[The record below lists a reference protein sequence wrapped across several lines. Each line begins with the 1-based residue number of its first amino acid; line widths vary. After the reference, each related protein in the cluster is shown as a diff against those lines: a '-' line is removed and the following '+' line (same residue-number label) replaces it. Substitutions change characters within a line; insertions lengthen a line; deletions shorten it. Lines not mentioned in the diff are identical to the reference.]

1 VTEPV
6 PTGARASL
14 ALLRRNVDFRRLY
27 AAQLISFGGD
37 WFMTVALFGLV
48 HSLTHSAV
56 FVALTITVPELAF
69 FLLSPVGG
77 ALADRLDR
85 RRLMIV
91 ADLARASLCLP
102 LLLVHSR
109 GTVWLV
115 FVLLAS
121 ISVFT
126 ACFEPASSA
135 AIPNVVDDED
145 LAAANS
151 LVGSAWG
158 TMLAVGA
165 AAGGLVVTLFGRDAA
180 IMGNS
185 VSFLVSAWLLWRVHR
200 AFSEARDEQV
210 EHPGILEA
218 TRETAAYARRDHRV
232 LALLG
237 VKAGFGLAAG
247 VLVLI
252 AVFATDVFHK
262 GDIGIG
268 LLMASRGV
276 GALIGPFLGRSIAG
290 ADDRRL
296 FSTIGL
302 ALAVF
307 GTSYMLFGL
316 SPSLLVGAPIVL
328 CAHLGGGA
336 QWTLS
341 TYGLQRLTPD
351 RIRGRIFAFDYAL
364 VTLSLGLSSLLAG
377 WLADTVGPRP
387 AVIGLGGVALAWGAT
402 WWVLTRDIRR
412 RTLKE
417 GLGPVG
423 VAAQV
428 APADTGRQ
436 DGGSASER
444 GTA

>member
-1 VTEPV
+1 VADRGSP
-6 PTGARASL
+6 PTGARASI
-14 ALLRRNVDFRRLY
+14 ALLRRNGDFRRLY

-48 HSLTHSAV
+48 HRLTGSAV

-69 FLLSPVGG
+69 FLLSPIGG
-77 ALADRLDR
+77 ALADRVDR
-85 RRLMIV
+85 RRLMIT
-91 ADLARASLCLP
+91 ADLARAALCLP
-102 LLLVHSR
+102 LLLVDSP

-135 AIPNVVDDED
+135 AVPNVVDPQD

-158 TMLAVGA
+158 TMLALGA
-165 AAGGLVVTLFGRDAA
+165 ALGGLVVTLFGRDAA
-180 IMGNS
+180 FLGNS
-185 VSFLVSAWLLWRVHR
+185 VSFLLSAWLLLRVRR
-200 AFSEARDEQV
+200 AFSERRAEDH
-210 EHPGILEA
+210 EHPGVVEA
-218 TRETAAYARRDHRV
+218 TRETVAYARRDHRV
-232 LALLG
+232 LSLIG

-252 AVFATDVFHK
+252 AVFATDVFHE

-276 GALIGPFLGRSIAG
+276 GALIGPFLGRAMAG
-290 ADDRRL
+290 PDDRRL
-296 FSTIGL
+296 FTAIGI

-307 GTSYMLFGL
+307 GGSYMLVGL
-316 SPSLLVGAPIVL
+316 SPSILVAAPIILV
-328 CAHLGGGA
+328 AHLGGGS

-341 TYGLQRLTPD
+341 TYGLQVLTPD

-364 VTLSLGLSSLLAG
+364 VTLSLGVSSFVAG

-387 AVIGLGGVALAWGAT
+387 AMIGLGGVALTWGAT

-412 RTLKE
+412 RTAIE
-417 GLGPVG
+417 GLRPDPPTSSPPAGP
-423 VAAQV
+423 A
-428 APADTGRQ
+428 TL
-436 DGGSASER
+436 
-444 GTA
+444 

>member
-1 VTEPV
+1 VADRGPP

-14 ALLRRNVDFRRLY
+14 ALLGRNADFRRLY

-48 HSLTHSAV
+48 NRLTGSAL

-69 FLLSPVGG
+69 FLLSPIGG
-77 ALADRLDR
+77 ALADRVDR
-85 RRLMIV
+85 RRLMIG
-91 ADLARASLCLP
+91 ADLARATLCLP
-102 LLLVHSR
+102 LLLVDSPD
-109 GTVWLV
+109 TVWLV
-115 FVLLAS
+115 FVLLAA

-135 AIPNVVDDED
+135 AIPNVVDPED

-165 AAGGLVVTLFGRDAA
+165 ALGGLVVTLFGRDAA
-180 IMGNS
+180 FLANS
-185 VSFLVSAWLLWRVHR
+185 VSFLLSAWLLLRVRR
-200 AFSEARDEQV
+200 AFSERRPQGHQ
-210 EHPGILEA
+210 HPGVVEA
-218 TRETAAYARRDHRV
+218 TRETVAYARQDHRV
-232 LALLG
+232 LSLLG

-252 AVFATDVFHK
+252 AVFATDVFHE

-276 GALIGPFLGRSIAG
+276 GALIGPFLGRAMAG
-290 ADDRRL
+290 SDDRRL
-296 FSTIGL
+296 FTAIGI

-307 GTSYMLFGL
+307 GGSYMLVGF
-316 SPSLLVGAPIVL
+316 SPSLLVAAPIILV
-328 CAHLGGGA
+328 AHLGGGS

-341 TYGLQRLTPD
+341 TYGLQVLTPD

-364 VTLSLGLSSLLAG
+364 VTLSLGVSSFVAG
-377 WLADTVGPRP
+377 WLADTIGPRP
-387 AVIGLGGVALAWGAT
+387 AMVGLGGVALAWGAT

-412 RTLKE
+412 ETALD
-417 GLGPVG
+417 GLR
-423 VAAQV
+423 
-428 APADTGRQ
+428 PADPGREV
-436 DGGSASER
+436 A
-444 GTA
+444 

>member
-1 VTEPV
+1 
-6 PTGARASL
+6 
-14 ALLRRNVDFRRLY
+14 
-27 AAQLISFGGD
+27 
-37 WFMTVALFGLV
+37 M
-48 HSLTHSAV
+48 
-56 FVALTITVPELAF
+56 
-69 FLLSPVGG
+69 
-77 ALADRLDR
+77 
-85 RRLMIV
+85 
-91 ADLARASLCLP
+91 
-102 LLLVHSR
+102 
-109 GTVWLV
+109 
-115 FVLLAS
+115 
-121 ISVFT
+121 
-126 ACFEPASSA
+126 
-135 AIPNVVDDED
+135 
-145 LAAANS
+145 
-151 LVGSAWG
+151 
-158 TMLAVGA
+158 
-165 AAGGLVVTLFGRDAA
+165 
-180 IMGNS
+180 
-185 VSFLVSAWLLWRVHR
+185 SAWLLWRVHR
-200 AFSEARDEQV
+200 AFSEERDEHV
-210 EHPGILEA
+210 EHPGVLEA

-252 AVFATDVFHK
+252 AVFATDVFHE

-296 FSTIGL
+296 FSAIGL

-307 GTSYMLFGL
+307 GTSYILFGF
-316 SPSLLVGAPIVL
+316 SPSLLVAAPIVL

-412 RTLKE
+412 RTLVE

-423 VAAQV
+423 VPDEV
-428 APADTGRQ
+428 APMDTRGQ
-436 DGGSASER
+436 DGPIREPEGEP
-444 GTA
+444 T

>member
-1 VTEPV
+1 VADSRTV
-6 PTGARASL
+6 SSGARASL
-14 ALLRRNVDFRRLY
+14 ELLRRNPDFRRLY
-27 AAQLISFGGD
+27 FAQLISFGGD

-48 HSLTHSAV
+48 HELTGSAI

-77 ALADRLDR
+77 ALADRVDR
-85 RRLMIV
+85 RHLMIV
-91 ADLARASLCLP
+91 ADLARAGLCLP
-102 LLLVHSR
+102 LLLVGSP
-109 GTVWLV
+109 GGVWLV

-135 AIPNVVDDED
+135 AIPNVVDAED

-180 IMGNS
+180 IVGNS
-185 VSFLVSAWLLWRVHR
+185 VSFLFSAWLLWRVRR
-200 AFSEARDEQV
+200 ALSERREEHV

-252 AVFATDVFHK
+252 AVFATDVFDE
-262 GDIGIG
+262 GEIGIG

-276 GALIGPFLGRSIAG
+276 GALIGPFLGRAIAG
-290 ADDRRL
+290 PDDRRL
-296 FSTIGL
+296 FSAIGL
-302 ALAVF
+302 SLTVF
-307 GTSYMLFGL
+307 GGSYMLFGL
-316 SPSLLVGAPIVL
+316 SPSLLVAAPIVL

-341 TYGLQRLTPD
+341 TYGLQRVTPD

-364 VTLSLGLSSLLAG
+364 VTLSLGVSSFVAG
-377 WLADTVGPRP
+377 WLADTLGPRP
-387 AVIGLGGVALAWGAT
+387 TVMGLGAIALAWGGT

-412 RTLKE
+412 RAASS
-417 GLGPVG
+417 GLT
-423 VAAQV
+423 V
-428 APADTGRQ
+428 AP
-436 DGGSASER
+436 
-444 GTA
+444 

>member
-1 VTEPV
+1 MAEPRTASV
-6 PTGARASL
+6 GARASL
-14 ALLRRNVDFRRLY
+14 ELLRRNPDFRRLY
-27 AAQLISFGGD
+27 FAQLISFGGD

-48 HSLTHSAV
+48 HMLTGSAI
-56 FVALTITVPELAF
+56 FVALTITVPQLAF

-91 ADLARASLCLP
+91 ADLARACLCLP
-102 LLLVHSR
+102 LLLVDSQGR
-109 GTVWLV
+109 VWLV
-115 FVLLAS
+115 FVLQAS
-121 ISVFT
+121 ISVFE

-135 AIPNVVDDED
+135 AIPNVVDPED

-185 VSFLVSAWLLWRVHR
+185 LSFLLSAWLLWRVRR
-200 AFSEARDEQV
+200 AFSERRDEHVQ
-210 EHPGILEA
+210 HPGILEA

-252 AVFATDVFHK
+252 AVFATDVFRE

-276 GALIGPFLGRSIAG
+276 GALIGPFLGRALAG
-290 ADDRRL
+290 PDDRRL
-296 FSTIGL
+296 FGAIGL

-307 GTSYMLFGL
+307 GISYMVFGL
-316 SPSLLVGAPIVL
+316 SPSLVVAAPIVL

-364 VTLSLGLSSLLAG
+364 VTLSLGVSSFVAG
-377 WLADTVGPRP
+377 WLADTLGPRP
-387 AVIGLGGVALAWGAT
+387 AVIGLGGVALGWSGT
-402 WWVLTRDIRR
+402 WWMLTRDIRR
-412 RTLKE
+412 RAAAV
-417 GLGPVG
+417 GL
-423 VAAQV
+423 
-428 APADTGRQ
+428 
-436 DGGSASER
+436 ASP
-444 GTA
+444 GTP

>member
-1 VTEPV
+1 VADRGSSPA
-6 PTGARASL
+6 GARASL
-14 ALLRRNVDFRRLY
+14 ALLRRNADFRRLY

-48 HSLTHSAV
+48 NRLTGAAV
-56 FVALTITVPELAF
+56 FVALTITVPELTF

-77 ALADRLDR
+77 VLADRVDR
-85 RRLMIV
+85 RRLMIG
-91 ADLARASLCLP
+91 ADLARATLCLP
-102 LLLVHSR
+102 LLLVDSR

-115 FVLLAS
+115 FVILAA

-135 AIPNVVDDED
+135 AVPNVVDPED

-165 AAGGLVVTLFGRDAA
+165 ALGGLVVTLFGRDAA
-180 IMGNS
+180 FVGNAI
-185 VSFLVSAWLLWRVHR
+185 SFLISAWLLLRVRR
-200 AFSEARDEQV
+200 AFSERRPQGH
-210 EHPGILEA
+210 EHPGVVEA
-218 TRETAAYARRDHRV
+218 TRETVAYARQDHGV
-232 LALLG
+232 LSLLG

-252 AVFATDVFHK
+252 AVFATDVFHE

-268 LLMASRGV
+268 LLMASRGL
-276 GALIGPFLGRSIAG
+276 GALIGPFLGRAVAG
-290 ADDRRL
+290 PDDRRL
-296 FSTIGL
+296 FTAIGI

-307 GTSYMLFGL
+307 GGSYMLVGF
-316 SPSLLVGAPIVL
+316 SPSLLVAAPIILV
-328 CAHLGGGA
+328 AHLGGGS

-341 TYGLQRLTPD
+341 TYGLQVLTPD

-364 VTLSLGLSSLLAG
+364 VTLSLGVSSFVAG
-377 WLADTVGPRP
+377 WLADTIGPRP
-387 AVIGLGGVALAWGAT
+387 AMVGLGGVALAWGAT

-412 RTLKE
+412 GTALE
-417 GLGPVG
+417 GLR
-423 VAAQV
+423 
-428 APADTGRQ
+428 PADPGREV
-436 DGGSASER
+436 A
-444 GTA
+444 

>member
-1 VTEPV
+1 MADLRSDS
-6 PTGARASL
+6 TGARASL
-14 ALLRRNVDFRRLY
+14 ELLRRNPDFRRLY
-27 AAQLISFGGD
+27 FAQLISFGGD

-48 HSLTHSAV
+48 HELTGSAI

-85 RRLMIV
+85 RRLMIA
-91 ADLARASLCLP
+91 ADLARAGLCLP
-102 LLLVHSR
+102 LLLVDSR
-109 GTVWLV
+109 SAVWLV
-115 FVLLAS
+115 FVVLAT

-135 AIPNVVDDED
+135 AIPNVVDPPD
-145 LAAANS
+145 LAAANT

-165 AAGGLVVTLFGRDAA
+165 AAGGLVVTLLGRDAA
-180 IMGNS
+180 IVGNT
-185 VSFLVSAWLLWRVHR
+185 VSFLFSAWLLFRVHR
-200 AFSEARDEQV
+200 AFSEPREEHAH
-210 EHPGILEA
+210 HPGILEA
-218 TRETAAYARRDHRV
+218 TRETVAYARRDHRV

-252 AVFATDVFHK
+252 AVFATDVFRE

-276 GALIGPFLGRSIAG
+276 GALIGPFLGRAIAG
-290 ADDRRL
+290 SDDRRM
-296 FSTIGL
+296 FSAIGL

-307 GTSYMLFGL
+307 GASYMMFGL
-316 SPSLLVGAPIVL
+316 SPSLLVAAPIVM

-364 VTLSLGLSSLLAG
+364 VTLSLGVSSFAAG

-387 AVIGLGGVALAWGAT
+387 TVIGLGGVALAWSGT
-402 WWVLTRDIRR
+402 WWMLTRDIRSR
-412 RTLKE
+412 AATS
-417 GLGPVG
+417 GLDP
-423 VAAQV
+423 
-428 APADTGRQ
+428 
-436 DGGSASER
+436 
-444 GTA
+444 

>member
-1 VTEPV
+1 VADPRTAPS
-6 PTGARASL
+6 GARASL
-14 ALLRRNVDFRRLY
+14 ELLRRNADFRRLY
-27 AAQLISFGGD
+27 VAQLISFGGD

-48 HSLTHSAV
+48 HMLTGSAI
-56 FVALTITVPELAF
+56 FVALTITVPQLAF

-91 ADLARASLCLP
+91 ADLARACLCLP
-102 LLLVHSR
+102 LLLVRSQDQ
-109 GTVWLV
+109 VWLV
-115 FVLLAS
+115 FVLQAS
-121 ISVFT
+121 ISVFE

-135 AIPNVVDDED
+135 AIPNVVDPGD

-165 AAGGLVVTLFGRDAA
+165 AAGGVVVTLFGRDAA
-180 IMGNS
+180 IVGNS
-185 VSFLVSAWLLWRVHR
+185 LSFLVSAWLLWRVRR
-200 AFSEARDEQV
+200 AFSERRDEHAQ
-210 EHPGILEA
+210 HPGILEA

-252 AVFATDVFHK
+252 AVFATDVFK
-262 GDIGIG
+262 EGDLGIG

-276 GALIGPFLGRSIAG
+276 GALIGPFLGRAIAG
-290 ADDRRL
+290 SDDRRL
-296 FSTIGL
+296 FSAIGL

-307 GTSYMLFGL
+307 GGSYMVFGL
-316 SPSLLVGAPIVL
+316 SPSLLVAAPIVL

-364 VTLSLGLSSLLAG
+364 VTLSLGVSSFVAG
-377 WLADTVGPRP
+377 WLAETLGPRP
-387 AVIGLGGVALAWGAT
+387 TVIGLGGVALAWSGT
-402 WWVLTRDIRR
+402 WWALTRDIRR
-412 RTLKE
+412 R
-417 GLGPVG
+417 
-423 VAAQV
+423 AASSGF
-428 APADTGRQ
+428 AATP
-436 DGGSASER
+436 
-444 GTA
+444 

>member
-1 VTEPV
+1 VAEPRTT
-6 PTGARASL
+6 PSGARASL
-14 ALLRRNVDFRRLY
+14 ELLRRNADFRRLY

-48 HSLTHSAV
+48 HMLTGSAI
-56 FVALTITVPELAF
+56 FVALTITVPQLAF

-91 ADLARASLCLP
+91 ADLARACLCLP
-102 LLLVHSR
+102 LLLVHSA
-109 GTVWLV
+109 GQVWLV
-115 FVLLAS
+115 FVLQAA
-121 ISVFT
+121 ISAFE

-135 AIPNVVDDED
+135 AIPNVVDPED

-165 AAGGLVVTLFGRDAA
+165 AAGGVVVTLFGRDAA
-180 IMGNS
+180 FVGNS
-185 VSFLVSAWLLWRVHR
+185 ISFLVSAWLLWRVRR
-200 AFSEARDEQV
+200 AFSERRDEHVQ
-210 EHPGILEA
+210 HPGVLEA

-252 AVFATDVFHK
+252 AVFATDVFK
-262 GDIGIG
+262 EGDLGIG

-276 GALIGPFLGRSIAG
+276 GALIGPFIGRAVAG
-290 ADDRRL
+290 PDDRRL
-296 FSTIGL
+296 FSAIGL

-307 GTSYMLFGL
+307 GGSYMVFGL
-316 SPSLLVGAPIVL
+316 SPSLLVAAPIVL

-364 VTLSLGLSSLLAG
+364 VTLSLGVSSFVAG
-377 WLADTVGPRP
+377 WLSDTLGPRP
-387 AVIGLGGVALAWGAT
+387 TVIGLGGVALAWGGT
-402 WWVLTRDIRR
+402 WWALTRDIRR
-412 RTLKE
+412 R
-417 GLGPVG
+417 
-423 VAAQV
+423 A
-428 APADTGRQ
+428 
-436 DGGSASER
+436 ASE
-444 GTA
+444 GFAVGL

>member
-1 VTEPV
+1 MAERGSA

-14 ALLRRNVDFRRLY
+14 GLLRRNPDFRRLY
-27 AAQLISFGGD
+27 LAQLISFGGD

-48 HSLTHSAV
+48 DRLTGSAV

-85 RRLMIV
+85 RRLMIA
-91 ADLARASLCLP
+91 ADLARSALCLP
-102 LLLVHSR
+102 LLLVDSPD
-109 GTVWLV
+109 TVWLV

-135 AIPNVVDDED
+135 AIPNVVDPED

-165 AAGGLVVTLFGRDAA
+165 ALGGLVVTLFGRDAA
-180 IMGNS
+180 FLGNS
-185 VSFLVSAWLLWRVHR
+185 ASFLVSAWLLLRVRR
-200 AFSEARDEQV
+200 ALSERREEHA
-210 EHPGILEA
+210 EHPGIVQA
-218 TRETAAYARRDHRV
+218 TRETVAYARRDHRV
-232 LALLG
+232 LSLLG

-252 AVFATDVFHK
+252 AVFATDVFHE

-276 GALIGPFLGRSIAG
+276 GALIGPFLGRAVAG
-290 ADDRRL
+290 PNDRRL
-296 FSTIGL
+296 FTAIGI
-302 ALAVF
+302 ALTVF
-307 GTSYMLFGL
+307 GGSYMLMGL
-316 SPSLLVGAPIVL
+316 SPSLLVAAPIVL
-328 CAHLGGGA
+328 VAHLGGGA

-341 TYGLQRLTPD
+341 TYGLQVLTPD

-364 VTLSLGLSSLLAG
+364 VTLSLGVSSFVAG
-377 WLADTVGPRP
+377 WLADTLGPRP
-387 AVIGLGGVALAWGAT
+387 TVIGLGGVALAWGAT

-412 RTLKE
+412 RTVAE
-417 GLGPVG
+417 GLRPGAV
-423 VAAQV
+423 
-428 APADTGRQ
+428 T
-436 DGGSASER
+436 S
-444 GTA
+444 

>member
-1 VTEPV
+1 MVTDRTAS
-6 PTGARASL
+6 TGARASL
-14 ALLRRNVDFRRLY
+14 DLLRRNADFRRLY
-27 AAQLISFGGD
+27 FAQLISFGGD
-37 WFMTVALFGLV
+37 WFMTVALFGLM
-48 HSLTHSAV
+48 HALTGSAI

-91 ADLARASLCLP
+91 ADIARAGLCLP
-102 LLLVHSR
+102 LLLVDSR
-109 GTVWLV
+109 GSVWLV

-135 AIPNVVDDED
+135 ATPNVVDPED

-180 IMGNS
+180 IVGNS
-185 VSFLVSAWLLWRVHR
+185 VSFLFSAWLLWRVQR
-200 AFSEARDEQV
+200 AFAERREEHV
-210 EHPGILEA
+210 EHPGILQA

-252 AVFATDVFHK
+252 AVFATDVFK
-262 GDIGIG
+262 EGDIGIG

-276 GALIGPFLGRSIAG
+276 GALIGPFLGRAIAG
-290 ADDRRL
+290 SDDRRL
-296 FSTIGL
+296 FSAIGL

-307 GTSYMLFGL
+307 GGSYMAFGL
-316 SPSLLVGAPIVL
+316 SPSLLVAAPIVL

-364 VTLSLGLSSLLAG
+364 VTLSLGVSSFVAG
-377 WLADTVGPRP
+377 WLADTLGPRP
-387 AVIGLGGVALAWGAT
+387 TVIGLGGVALAWSGT
-402 WWVLTRDIRR
+402 WWMLTRDIRR
-412 RTLKE
+412 RTATA
-417 GLGPVG
+417 GF
-423 VAAQV
+423 
-428 APADTGRQ
+428 AP
-436 DGGSASER
+436 
-444 GTA
+444 

>member
-1 VTEPV
+1 MDEPR
-6 PTGARASL
+6 TASASAGARASL
-14 ALLRRNVDFRRLY
+14 ELLRRNPDFRRLY
-27 AAQLISFGGD
+27 FAQLISFGGD

-48 HSLTHSAV
+48 HMLTGSAI
-56 FVALTITVPELAF
+56 FVALTITVPQLAF

-91 ADLARASLCLP
+91 ADLARACLCLP
-102 LLLVHSR
+102 LLLVDSR
-109 GTVWLV
+109 DQVWLV

-121 ISVFT
+121 ISAFE

-135 AIPNVVDDED
+135 AIPNVVDPED

-165 AAGGLVVTLFGRDAA
+165 AAGGVVVTLFGRDAA
-180 IMGNS
+180 IVGNS
-185 VSFLVSAWLLWRVHR
+185 VSFLLSAWLLWRVRR
-200 AFSEARDEQV
+200 AFSERHDEHVQ
-210 EHPGILEA
+210 HPSILEA

-252 AVFATDVFHK
+252 AVFATDVFK
-262 GDIGIG
+262 EGDLGIG

-276 GALIGPFLGRSIAG
+276 GALIGPFLGRAIAG
-290 ADDRRL
+290 PDDRRL
-296 FSTIGL
+296 FTAIGL

-307 GTSYMLFGL
+307 GGSYMVFGL
-316 SPSLLVGAPIVL
+316 SPSLLVAAPIVL

-364 VTLSLGLSSLLAG
+364 VTLSLGVSSFVAG

-387 AVIGLGGVALAWGAT
+387 AVIGLGGVALAWSGT
-402 WWVLTRDIRR
+402 WWVLSRDIRR
-412 RTLKE
+412 RTAAG
-417 GLGPVG
+417 GLAGP
-423 VAAQV
+423 
-428 APADTGRQ
+428 
-436 DGGSASER
+436 
-444 GTA
+444 GTP

>member
-1 VTEPV
+1 VADPRTASS
-6 PTGARASL
+6 GARASL
-14 ALLRRNVDFRRLY
+14 ELLRRNADFRRLY
-27 AAQLISFGGD
+27 VAQLISFGGD

-48 HSLTHSAV
+48 HMLTGSAI
-56 FVALTITVPELAF
+56 FVALTITVPQLAF

-91 ADLARASLCLP
+91 ADLARACLCLP
-102 LLLVHSR
+102 LLLVRSQDQ
-109 GTVWLV
+109 VWLV
-115 FVLLAS
+115 FVLQAS
-121 ISVFT
+121 ISVFE

-135 AIPNVVDDED
+135 AIPNVVDPGD

-165 AAGGLVVTLFGRDAA
+165 AAGGVVVTLFGRDAA
-180 IMGNS
+180 IVGNS
-185 VSFLVSAWLLWRVHR
+185 VSFLVSAWLLWRVRR
-200 AFSEARDEQV
+200 AFSERRDEHAQ
-210 EHPGILEA
+210 HPGILEA

-252 AVFATDVFHK
+252 AVFATDVFK
-262 GDIGIG
+262 EGDLGIG

-276 GALIGPFLGRSIAG
+276 GALIGPFLGRAIAG
-290 ADDRRL
+290 PDDRRL
-296 FSTIGL
+296 FSAIGL

-307 GTSYMLFGL
+307 GGSYMVFGL
-316 SPSLLVGAPIVL
+316 SPSLLVAAPIVL

-364 VTLSLGLSSLLAG
+364 VTLSLGVSSFVAG
-377 WLADTVGPRP
+377 WLAETLGPRP
-387 AVIGLGGVALAWGAT
+387 TVIGLGGVALAWSGT
-402 WWVLTRDIRR
+402 WWALTRDIRR
-412 RTLKE
+412 R
-417 GLGPVG
+417 
-423 VAAQV
+423 AASSGF
-428 APADTGRQ
+428 AATP
-436 DGGSASER
+436 
-444 GTA
+444 

>member
-1 VTEPV
+1 VAAPRTAPS
-6 PTGARASL
+6 GARASL
-14 ALLRRNVDFRRLY
+14 ELLRGNADFRRLY
-27 AAQLISFGGD
+27 VAQLISFGGD

-48 HSLTHSAV
+48 HMLTGSAI
-56 FVALTITVPELAF
+56 FVALTITVPQLAF

-91 ADLARASLCLP
+91 ADLARACLCLP
-102 LLLVHSR
+102 LLLVRSQDQ
-109 GTVWLV
+109 VWLV
-115 FVLLAS
+115 FVLQAS
-121 ISVFT
+121 ISVFE

-135 AIPNVVDDED
+135 AIPNVVDPGD

-165 AAGGLVVTLFGRDAA
+165 AAGGVVVTLFGRDAA
-180 IMGNS
+180 IVGNS
-185 VSFLVSAWLLWRVHR
+185 VSFLVSAWLLWRVRR
-200 AFSEARDEQV
+200 AFSERRDEHVQ
-210 EHPGILEA
+210 HPGILEA

-252 AVFATDVFHK
+252 AVFATDVFK
-262 GDIGIG
+262 EGDLGIG

-276 GALIGPFLGRSIAG
+276 GALIGPFLGRAIAG
-290 ADDRRL
+290 PDDRRL
-296 FSTIGL
+296 FSAIGL

-307 GTSYMLFGL
+307 GGSYMVFGL
-316 SPSLLVGAPIVL
+316 SPSLLVAAPIVL

-364 VTLSLGLSSLLAG
+364 VTLSLGVSSFVAG
-377 WLADTVGPRP
+377 WLADTLGPRP
-387 AVIGLGGVALAWGAT
+387 TVIGLGGVALAWSGT
-402 WWVLTRDIRR
+402 WWALTRDIRR
-412 RTLKE
+412 RAASSGFAVTRDEPQLGRGRGR
-417 GLGPVG
+417 GLG
-423 VAAQV
+423 
-428 APADTGRQ
+428 GR
-436 DGGSASER
+436 SR
-444 GTA
+444 

>member
-1 VTEPV
+1 VVEPRTA
-6 PTGARASL
+6 PSGARASL
-14 ALLRRNVDFRRLY
+14 ELLRRNADFRRLY
-27 AAQLISFGGD
+27 VAQLISFGGD

-48 HSLTHSAV
+48 HMLTGSAI
-56 FVALTITVPELAF
+56 FVALTITVPQLAF

-91 ADLARASLCLP
+91 ADLARACLCLP
-102 LLLVHSR
+102 LLLVGSR
-109 GTVWLV
+109 DQVWLV
-115 FVLLAS
+115 FVLQAS
-121 ISVFT
+121 ISAFE

-135 AIPNVVDDED
+135 AIPNVVDPED

-165 AAGGLVVTLFGRDAA
+165 AAGGVVVTLFGRDAA
-180 IMGNS
+180 FVGNS
-185 VSFLVSAWLLWRVHR
+185 VSFLLSAWLLWRVRR
-200 AFSEARDEQV
+200 AFSERRDEHAQ
-210 EHPGILEA
+210 HPGILEA

-252 AVFATDVFHK
+252 AVFATDVFK
-262 GDIGIG
+262 EGDLGIG

-276 GALIGPFLGRSIAG
+276 GALIGPFLGRAIAG
-290 ADDRRL
+290 PDDRRL
-296 FSTIGL
+296 FSAIGL
-302 ALAVF
+302 ALAAF
-307 GTSYMLFGL
+307 GGSYMVFGL
-316 SPSLLVGAPIVL
+316 SPSLLVAAPIVL

-341 TYGLQRLTPD
+341 TYGLQRITPD

-364 VTLSLGLSSLLAG
+364 VTLSLGISSFVAG
-377 WLADTVGPRP
+377 WLADTLGPRP
-387 AVIGLGGVALAWGAT
+387 TVIGLGGVALAWCGT

-412 RTLKE
+412 VAQ
-417 GLGPVG
+417 GSPVS
-423 VAAQV
+423 
-428 APADTGRQ
+428 P
-436 DGGSASER
+436 
-444 GTA
+444 

>member
-1 VTEPV
+1 
-6 PTGARASL
+6 
-14 ALLRRNVDFRRLY
+14 
-27 AAQLISFGGD
+27 LISFGGD
-37 WFMTVALFGLV
+37 WFMVVALFGLV
-48 HSLTHSAV
+48 HRLTGSAV

-77 ALADRLDR
+77 ALADRVDR
-85 RRLMIV
+85 RRLMIA
-91 ADLARASLCLP
+91 ADLARAVLCLP
-102 LLLVHSR
+102 LLLVDSS
-109 GTVWLV
+109 GAVWLV

-121 ISVFT
+121 ISVFA

-135 AIPNVVDDED
+135 AIPNVVDPED

-165 AAGGLVVTLFGRDAA
+165 ALGGLVVTLFGRDAA
-180 IMGNS
+180 FLGNS
-185 VSFLVSAWLLWRVHR
+185 ASFLLSAWLLFRVGR
-200 AFSEARDEQV
+200 AFSERRDEHH
-210 EHPGILEA
+210 EHPSILEA
-218 TRETAAYARRDHRV
+218 TRETVAYARRDHRV
-232 LALLG
+232 LSLIG

-252 AVFATDVFHK
+252 AVFATDVFRE

-276 GALIGPFLGRSIAG
+276 GALIGPFLGRAVAG
-290 ADDRRL
+290 PDDRRL
-296 FSTIGL
+296 FSAIGI

-307 GTSYMLFGL
+307 GGSYMVFGL
-316 SPSLLVGAPIVL
+316 SPSLLVAAPIILV
-328 CAHLGGGA
+328 AHLGGGS

-341 TYGLQRLTPD
+341 TYGLQVLTPD

-364 VTLSLGLSSLLAG
+364 VTLSLGVSSFLAG

-412 RTLKE
+412 RTAIE
-417 GLGPVG
+417 GLRPDPPTSSPPAGP
-423 VAAQV
+423 A
-428 APADTGRQ
+428 TL
-436 DGGSASER
+436 
-444 GTA
+444 

>member
-1 VTEPV
+1 
-6 PTGARASL
+6 
-14 ALLRRNVDFRRLY
+14 
-27 AAQLISFGGD
+27 
-37 WFMTVALFGLV
+37 MTVALFGLV
-48 HSLTHSAV
+48 HMLTGSAV
-56 FVALTITVPELAF
+56 FVALTITVPELTF
-69 FLLSPVGG
+69 FLLSPIGG

-91 ADLARASLCLP
+91 ADLARACLCLP
-102 LLLVHSR
+102 LLLVGSS
-109 GTVWLV
+109 GDVWLV
-115 FVLLAS
+115 FMLLAS

-135 AIPNVVDDED
+135 AIPNVVDPDD

-180 IMGNS
+180 IVGNS
-185 VSFLVSAWLLWRVHR
+185 VSFLLSAWLLWRVKR
-200 AFSEARDEQV
+200 AFSERREEHVQ
-210 EHPGILEA
+210 HPGILEA

-252 AVFATDVFHK
+252 AVFATDVFK
-262 GDIGIG
+262 EGDIGIG

-276 GALIGPFLGRSIAG
+276 GALIGPFLGRAIAG
-290 ADDRRL
+290 SDDRRL
-296 FSTIGL
+296 FTAIGL

-307 GTSYMLFGL
+307 GGSYMVFGL
-316 SPSLLVGAPIVL
+316 SPSLLVAAPIVL

-364 VTLSLGLSSLLAG
+364 VTLSLGVSSFVAG
-377 WLADTVGPRP
+377 WLADTLGPRP
-387 AVIGLGGVALAWGAT
+387 AVIGLGGVALAWSGT
-402 WWVLTRDIRR
+402 WWMLTRDIRR
-412 RTLKE
+412 R
-417 GLGPVG
+417 
-423 VAAQV
+423 AASSGFAV
-428 APADTGRQ
+428 AP
-436 DGGSASER
+436 
-444 GTA
+444 

>member
-1 VTEPV
+1 VADRGPPT
-6 PTGARASL
+6 TGARASL
-14 ALLRRNVDFRRLY
+14 SLLRRNPDFRRLY

-48 HSLTHSAV
+48 HMLTGSAI

-91 ADLARASLCLP
+91 ADLARACLCLP
-102 LLLVHSR
+102 LLLVDSSS
-109 GTVWLV
+109 GVWLV

-135 AIPNVVDDED
+135 AIPNVVDAED

-180 IMGNS
+180 IVGNS

-200 AFSEARDEQV
+200 AFSERRDEQV

-252 AVFATDVFHK
+252 AVFATDVFK
-262 GDIGIG
+262 EGDIGIG

-276 GALIGPFLGRSIAG
+276 GALIGPFLGRAIAG
-290 ADDRRL
+290 SDDRRL
-296 FSTIGL
+296 FSAIGL

-307 GTSYMLFGL
+307 GGSYMVFGFT
-316 SPSLLVGAPIVL
+316 PSLLVAAPIVL

-341 TYGLQRLTPD
+341 TYGLQRITPD

-364 VTLSLGLSSLLAG
+364 VTLSLGVSSFVAG
-377 WLADTVGPRP
+377 WLADTLGPRP
-387 AVIGLGGVALAWGAT
+387 TVIGLGGVALAWSGT

-412 RTLKE
+412 R
-417 GLGPVG
+417 
-423 VAAQV
+423 
-428 APADTGRQ
+428 
-436 DGGSASER
+436 SASS
-444 GTA
+444 GFAAVS

>member
-1 VTEPV
+1 MAEPRTAS
-6 PTGARASL
+6 TGARASL
-14 ALLRRNVDFRRLY
+14 DLLRRNPDFRRLY
-27 AAQLISFGGD
+27 FAQLISFGGD

-48 HSLTHSAV
+48 HALTGSAI

-91 ADLARASLCLP
+91 ADIARAGLCLP
-102 LLLVHSR
+102 LLLVDSR
-109 GTVWLV
+109 GAVWLV

-121 ISVFT
+121 ISVFS

-135 AIPNVVDDED
+135 AIPNVVDPED

-180 IMGNS
+180 IVGNT
-185 VSFLVSAWLLWRVHR
+185 VSFLFSAWLLWRVRR
-200 AFSEARDEQV
+200 AFAERREEHV

-252 AVFATDVFHK
+252 AVFATDVFRK

-276 GALIGPFLGRSIAG
+276 GALIGPFLGRAIAG
-290 ADDRRL
+290 SDDRRL
-296 FSTIGL
+296 FGAIGL

-307 GTSYMLFGL
+307 GGSYVVFGL
-316 SPSLLVGAPIVL
+316 SPSLLVAAPIVL

-364 VTLSLGLSSLLAG
+364 VTLSLGVSSFVAG
-377 WLADTVGPRP
+377 WLADTLGPRP
-387 AVIGLGGVALAWGAT
+387 AVIGLGGVALAWSGT
-402 WWVLTRDIRR
+402 WWVLTRDIRHR
-412 RTLKE
+412 
-417 GLGPVG
+417 
-423 VAAQV
+423 VAISGF
-428 APADTGRQ
+428 AP
-436 DGGSASER
+436 
-444 GTA
+444 

>member
-1 VTEPV
+1 VAEPRTA
-6 PTGARASL
+6 PSGARASL
-14 ALLRRNVDFRRLY
+14 ELLRGNADFRRLY
-27 AAQLISFGGD
+27 VAQLISFGGD

-48 HSLTHSAV
+48 HMLTGSAI
-56 FVALTITVPELAF
+56 FVALTITVPQLAF

-91 ADLARASLCLP
+91 ADLARACLCLP
-102 LLLVHSR
+102 LLLVRSQDQ
-109 GTVWLV
+109 VWLV
-115 FVLLAS
+115 FVLQAS
-121 ISVFT
+121 ISVFE

-135 AIPNVVDDED
+135 AIPNVVDPED

-165 AAGGLVVTLFGRDAA
+165 AAGGVVVTLFGRDAA
-180 IMGNS
+180 IVGNS
-185 VSFLVSAWLLWRVHR
+185 VSFLVSAWLLWRVRR
-200 AFSEARDEQV
+200 AFSERRDEHVQ
-210 EHPGILEA
+210 HPGILEA

-252 AVFATDVFHK
+252 AVFATDVFK
-262 GDIGIG
+262 EGDLGIG

-276 GALIGPFLGRSIAG
+276 GALIGPFLGRAIAG
-290 ADDRRL
+290 PDDRRL
-296 FSTIGL
+296 FSAIGL

-307 GTSYMLFGL
+307 GGSYMVFGL
-316 SPSLLVGAPIVL
+316 SPSLLVAAPIVL

-364 VTLSLGLSSLLAG
+364 VTLSLGVSSFVAG
-377 WLADTVGPRP
+377 WLADTLGPRP
-387 AVIGLGGVALAWGAT
+387 TVIGLGGVALAWSGT
-402 WWVLTRDIRR
+402 WWALTRDIRR
-412 RTLKE
+412 R
-417 GLGPVG
+417 
-423 VAAQV
+423 AASSGFAV
-428 APADTGRQ
+428 TP
-436 DGGSASER
+436 
-444 GTA
+444 